1 MLVQSP
7 PGALPMPDLPRAVSV
22 TRLLCCGLLALA
34 AMLAHAHVHAGDLL
48 PLHYDRETGRILLD
62 VREPGAVMIY
72 TNTLAGGVGTT
83 SPLLDRGQTGI
94 NALVKFERHGPHV
107 LLIQENIAH
116 RSLDPSPASQRAVA
130 ESFPRSVLA
139 AMDIDDETDGV
150 LRVDATDFLLSDAFG
165 VRERLRQAGV
175 VGQVQLDARRSVI
188 EERFTGSYPGN
199 TEVRVT
205 LTFELQEAGDR
216 LAQHL
221 SDARTMSIQ
230 QHHSFIALPDE
241 DYAPREFHPRSGIF
255 PHMFFDFSLPLDSD
269 YRRRWISRWRLV
281 PSDPEA
287 YLAGELVEPET
298 PIVYHLDPAIPEPY
312 RTAFREGGLWWNQ
325 GFEAAGFRNA
335 FQIRDLPEDA
345 DPMDA
350 RYNVIHWVHRQERG
364 PSVGPHYRDPR
375 TGEIISSIVRMDS
388 FRSLVNHDIWLG
400 MRPAA
405 GAEGLAL
412 DGEALAMARRRQH
425 SAHEIGHTLGLA
437 HNFIAA
443 AHDRASVMDYPVALV
458 TLDEDGRPDLRGAYA
473 EGLGDWDILAIRYA
487 YTWFPDAESER
498 EGLAEIISEIS
509 DRGLRFITGGDA
521 GPAGSFPDA
530 TVWVEGNDM
539 LEALER
545 TMAVRGVLL
554 EHFDERALNPG
565 EPYFLL
571 NKRLAHVYLHHR
583 TALHGTTKAIGGM
596 EFSYAVAGDAAPPTR
611 ILPAAVQREAL
622 SRVLAALAPDALA
635 LPEHIPGL
643 IPPEPFGWT
652 PGWRGHVNERL
663 IESPAGPALDPL
675 WLAHSLAQEIVGNLL
690 HPSRMARVAS
700 FHFRNPELPDVAEVI
715 GALVEATWGGDAAN
729 PLRRV
734 AQRAVLDGLLDLAAD
749 QRTTSGV
756 RASAEAKLD
765 ALRSQLAAAERTP
778 RRARAADD
786 AVGAHLATARR
797 DITAYF
803 DGKRDPAHRPRPAP
817 VPLPWP

>member
-1 MLVQSP
+1 MSDRRCFRP
-7 PGALPMPDLPRAVSV
+7 SIH
-22 TRLLCCGLLALA
+22 LLLGLALT
-34 AMLAHAHVHAGDLL
+34 LAVTTTLAQPEDLL
-48 PLHYDRETGRILLD
+48 PVHYERDTGRVLLD
-62 VREPGAVMIY
+62 IRELDTPMVY
-72 TNTLAGGVGTT
+72 TNTLAGGVGTP

-94 NALVKFERHGPHV
+94 NALVRFERHGKRV
-107 LLIQENIAH
+107 LLVQDNTEH
-116 RSLDPSPASQRAVA
+116 RSLHPTAASQRAVA

-139 AMDIDDETDGV
+139 AMEIEDESGGV
-150 LRVDATDFLLSDAFG
+150 LRVDATDFLLSDVFG
-165 VRERLRQAGV
+165 VRERLRQANV
-175 VGQVQLDARRSVI
+175 VSQVQLDARRSVV
-188 EERFTGSYPGN
+188 EARFTGSYPRN
-199 TEVRVT
+199 SEIRVT
-205 LTFELQEAGDR
+205 LTFDLQDAANS
-216 LAQHL
+216 LARHL
-221 SDARTMSIQ
+221 PDARSMSIQ

-241 DYAPREFHPRSGIF
+241 QYAPREFHPRAGLF

-269 YRRRWISRWRLV
+269 YRQRWISRWRLV

-287 YLAGELVEPET
+287 YLAGERVEPET

-312 RTAFREGGLWWNQ
+312 RSAFREGGLWWNQ
-325 GFEAAGFRNA
+325 AFEAAGFRDA
-335 FQIRDLPEDA
+335 FQIRDLPADA

-375 TGEIISSIVRMDS
+375 TGEIIRSIVRMDS

-405 GAEGLAL
+405 GPEGLAL

-458 TLDEDGRPDLRGAYA
+458 ALDRDGHPDLRGAYA

-498 EGLAEIISEIS
+498 TGLAAIIDEMSS
-509 DRGLRFITGGDA
+509 RGLRFITGADA
-521 GPAGSFPDA
+521 GPAGSFPEA

-539 LEALER
+539 FDALDR
-545 TMAVRGVLL
+545 TMAVRRVLL

-583 TALHGTTKAIGGM
+583 TALHGVTKAIGGM
-596 EFSYAVAGDAAPPTR
+596 EFSYALAGDPPPPTR
-611 ILPAAVQREAL
+611 MLPPALQRDAL
-622 SRVLAALAPDALA
+622 SRVLAAMAPEALA
-635 LPEHIPGL
+635 LPAHIPEL

-652 PGWRGHVNERL
+652 PGWRGHANERL
-663 IESPAGPALDPL
+663 IASPAGPALDPL
-675 WLAHSLAQEIVGNLL
+675 WLAHSLAQEIVDNLL
-690 HPSRMARVAS
+690 QPSRLARVAS
-700 FHFRNPELPDVAEVI
+700 FQFRDPEQPGVTEILD
-715 GALVEATWGGDAAN
+715 ALIEATWGEDAVD
-729 PLRRV
+729 PLRRIG
-734 AQRAVLDGLLDLAAD
+734 QRAVLDGLLDLAANE
-749 QRTTSGV
+749 QATSGV
-756 RASAEAKLD
+756 RAVAEARLT
-765 ALRSQLAAAERTP
+765 ALLQRLERGPQP
-778 RRARAADD
+778 RRSGTADGDVAAHF
-786 AVGAHLATARR
+786 ALARR
-797 DITAYF
+797 DIEAF
-803 DGKRDPAHRPRPAP
+803 LEGERDPARRPRPAP

>member
-1 MLVQSP
+1 MPYPRCPLP
-7 PGALPMPDLPRAVSV
+7 ARHLLLGLAL
-22 TRLLCCGLLALA
+22 LLAATLA
-34 AMLAHAHVHAGDLL
+34 QADHLL
-48 PLHYDRETGRILLD
+48 PVHYDRETGRILLD
-62 VREPGAVMIY
+62 IHETGTPMIY

-94 NALVKFERHGPHV
+94 NALVHFERHGTRV
-107 LLIQENIAH
+107 LLVQDNTDH
-116 RSLDPSPASQRAVA
+116 RSLDPSVASQRAVA

-139 AMDIDDETDGV
+139 AMEIEEEAGGL
-150 LRVDATDFLLSDAFG
+150 LRVDATDFLLSDVFG
-165 VRERLRQAGV
+165 VRERLRQADV
-175 VGQVQLDARRSVI
+175 VSQVQLDPRRSVV

-199 TEVRVT
+199 SEIRVT
-205 LTFELQEAGDR
+205 LTFDLQEASST
-216 LAQHL
+216 LARHL
-221 SDARTMSIQ
+221 PDARSLSIQ

-241 DYAPREFHPRSGIF
+241 DYTPREFHPRAGIF
-255 PHMFFDFSLPLDSD
+255 PHAFFDFSLPLDSD
-269 YRRRWISRWRLV
+269 YRQRWISRWRLV

-287 YLAGELVEPET
+287 YLAGERVEPET

-325 GFEAAGFRNA
+325 AFEAAGFRNA
-335 FQIRDLPEDA
+335 FQILDLPDDA

-350 RYNVIHWVHRQERG
+350 RYNVVHWVHRQQRG

-375 TGEIISSIVRMDS
+375 TGEIIRSIVRMDS

-405 GAEGLAL
+405 GPEGPAL
-412 DGEALAMARRRQH
+412 DGEAMAMARRRQH

-458 TLDEDGRPDLRGAYA
+458 TLDEDGHPDLRGAYA

-498 EGLAEIISEIS
+498 AGLAAIIEEMST
-509 DRGLRFITGGDA
+509 RGLRFITGADA
-521 GPAGSFPDA
+521 GPAGSFPEA

-539 LEALER
+539 LDALDR
-545 TMAVRGVLL
+545 TMAVRRVLL
-554 EHFDERALNPG
+554 EHFDARALNPG

-583 TALHGTTKAIGGM
+583 TALHGATKTIGGM
-596 EFSYAVAGDAAPPTR
+596 EFSYAVAGDPTPPTR
-611 ILPAAVQREAL
+611 VLPAPTQREAL
-622 SRVLAALAPDALA
+622 ASVLAALTPEALA
-635 LPEHIPGL
+635 LPAHIPEL

-663 IESPAGPALDPL
+663 IPSPAGPALDPL
-675 WLAHSLAQEIVGNLL
+675 WLAHSLAQEIVDNLL
-690 HPSRMARVAS
+690 HPARLARVAS
-700 FHFRNPELPDVAEVI
+700 FHFRDPTLPDVAEVLS
-715 GALVEATWGGDAAN
+715 ALLEATWGEDAAD

-734 AQRAVLDGLLDLAAD
+734 AQRAALDGLLDLAAHED
-749 QRTTSGV
+749 TTAEV
-756 RASAEAKLD
+756 RAIAEARLS
-765 ALRSQLAAAERTP
+765 ALLLQLERNRQP
-778 RRARAADD
+778 RRGEPATEAAR
-786 AVGAHLATARR
+786 AHLALARR

-803 DGKRDPAHRPRPAP
+803 EGERDASRRPRPAP